1 MAKRKLTEKQA
12 KFVEARAKGNG
23 RKASAIIAG
32 VTPENIEQKSSQLD
46 KSPTVQEELAKV
58 RAAMA
63 INSGV
68 TKETVLEML
77 KSAAELAHL
86 QGDATGLVAAAREL
100 GKMLGFYAPEV
111 KKTLIGVDQMSLKK
125 ALQDMG
131 EEELLRIAYAQT
143 KTIDG
148 EVVRIEDKTG

>member
-1 MAKRKLTEKQA
+1 MLDMKRAPTPRQKKYI
-12 KFVEARAKGNG
+12 EARAKGLG
-23 RKASAIIAG
+23 RPTSAIIAAG
-32 VTPENIEQKSSQLD
+32 DENAASRLES
-46 KSPTVQEELAKV
+46 SPTVKEELAKV

-68 TKETVLEML
+68 TKEEILEML
-77 KSAAELAHL
+77 KDAAVLAKM

-111 KKTLIGVDQMSLKK
+111 KKTLLGVDQATLKK

-131 EEELLRIAYAQT
+131 EDELLRIANSKA
-143 KTIDG
+143 IEG
-148 EVVRIEDKTG
+148 EFVKIEDKS